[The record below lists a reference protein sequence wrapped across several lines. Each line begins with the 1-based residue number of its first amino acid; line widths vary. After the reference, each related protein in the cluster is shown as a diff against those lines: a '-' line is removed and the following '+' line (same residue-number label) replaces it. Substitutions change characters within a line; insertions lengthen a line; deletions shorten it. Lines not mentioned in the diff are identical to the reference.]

1 VKEFCFSILKQF
13 IDTNDSI
20 ENYLLINNLE
30 LSLNLSK
37 LLIIGNNLKI
47 LIKTIRKT
55 INILIIMQ
63 MNFLI
68 LFY

>member
-1 VKEFCFSILKQF
+1 MKEFCFSILKQF